1 MSTKTFSLSLD
12 RSEER
17 LAQLLTRDAWNYF
30 SSLISQRELFHV
42 KDIPMMP
49 RRGCFEIPDDP
60 DIIQYYL
67 EFTSSYTEELLLLG
81 WTKEEISSA
90 EDSFVKKIEDATGYQ
105 RNESRRQASVV
116 A

>member
-1 MSTKTFSLSLD
+1 MSTTTFSLSLD
-12 RSEER
+12 RNEER

-49 RRGCFEIPDDP
+49 RRGCFELPDDQE
-60 DIIQYYL
+60 IIQYYL
-67 EFTSSYTEELLLLG
+67 EFASAYSDELTLLG
-81 WTKEEISSA
+81 WEA
-90 EDSFVKKIEDATGYQ
+90 EAIQGAAASFVKKVEEATGYQ
-105 RNESRRQASVV
+105 RSQQPEKSRIV

>member
-1 MSTKTFSLSLD
+1 MTTNTFIISLD
-12 RSEER
+12 RDEER

-49 RRGCFEIPDDP
+49 RRGSFELPDDQE
-60 DIIQYYL
+60 IIQYYL
-67 EFTSSYTEELLLLG
+67 EFTSAYTDELKLLG
-81 WTKEEISSA
+81 WEESVIHAA
-90 EDSFVKKIEDATGYQ
+90 ELSLKKKIEAATGYQ
-105 RNESRRQASVV
+105 HTVSNQTARVV